1 MKFSSREVIL
11 DLNIY
16 DTKMIS
22 CIECD
27 KQIGEI
33 DYDAN
38 VTNPICG
45 QCDESKHD
53 VKNQFVYKTEI
64 PANKKIVH
72 AIPI

>member
-1 MKFSSREVIL
+1 MKFSSREVKF

-22 CIECD
+22 CIQCD

-38 VTNPICG
+38 VMHPICG
-45 QCDESKHD
+45 HCDDPKHD
-53 VKNQFVYKTEI
+53 VKNQLAYRMEI
-64 PANKKIVH
+64 PANNKIVQP
-72 AIPI
+72 IPI